1 MKTIKTN
8 AKHYEVTC
16 NVCYVGEDGMTI
28 AEYKCDSAT
37 KSDVKIKK
45 SIRDAFKAE
54 GNKVIGIDN
63 ITIERVDTVTTYK
76 FDIDTDA
83 LIELLIANEIAY
95 TEE

>member
-1 MKTIKTN
+1 MRTIKTN
-8 AKHYEVTC
+8 SKHYDVTC
-16 NVCYVGEDGMTI
+16 NVCYIGADGMAI
-28 AEYKCDSAT
+28 VEYKCESDT

-45 SIRDAFKAE
+45 SIRDAFKAD

-83 LIELLIANEIAY
+83 LIELLIANEIEY
-95 TEE
+95 TKE